1 MSGTEKDEPHND
13 FLEEV
18 QIGTDCIH
26 RHADVIVTFDSRTGA
41 TSLLQFCFAE
51 NYKFTSI

>member
-13 FLEEV
+13 FLEKV

-26 RHADVIVTFDSRTGA
+26 RHADVIVTFDSRTGG
-41 TSLLQFCFAE
+41 TSLSQFCFAE
-51 NYKFTSI
+51 NYKFT